1 MMAVLKKVSGSAI
14 SEVGVTASK
23 QGAENNHAVDI
34 GRAGAVDRA
43 QMREKAHL
51 HILNLGLGQAL
62 HDDVGDLLGGRMYSN
77 QNLSVLAIRHS
88 SSKKIFSVS
97 PTVKNAVAVLVGCLF
112 IMSGPILAGLG
123 IIKG

>member
-1 MMAVLKKVSGSAI
+1 MKTAAEKVSGTALKEVSVTT
-14 SEVGVTASK
+14 SEQRT
-23 QGAENNHAVDI
+23 EHNHAVDI
-34 GRAGAVDRA
+34 GRTGAVDRA

-62 HDDVGDLLGGRMYSN
+62 HDDVGNLLGGRMYSN

-97 PTVKNAVAVLVGCLF
+97 PTVKNAVAVLAGCLF

-123 IIKG
+123 FIGG